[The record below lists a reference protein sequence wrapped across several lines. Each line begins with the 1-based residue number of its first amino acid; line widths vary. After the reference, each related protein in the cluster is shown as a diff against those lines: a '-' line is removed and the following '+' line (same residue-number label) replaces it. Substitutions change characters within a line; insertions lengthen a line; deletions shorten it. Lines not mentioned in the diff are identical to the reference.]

1 MKLMSKMMEMKQMSF
16 KVEEGAIERAKYR
29 AKMAVR
35 EAAHPSEQNSHRV
48 QWRWASAVA
57 VAAMVVVGVFGVV
70 KFSDEIFHQKTPMEM
85 LITEMQ
91 SASEDIIYDL
101 VVDSGYYL
109 EEENQL

>member
-1 MKLMSKMMEMKQMSF
+1 MMEMKQMPF
-16 KVEEGAIERAKYR
+16 KVEKGAIERAKYR
-29 AKMAVR
+29 AKMEVR
-35 EAAHPSEQNSHRV
+35 EAAHPSEQSSHRV